1 MSEHTEST
9 YSDSSTC
16 FTRINNFPDINI
28 NEKLLEKVYILIE
41 ALININRKKYLNNK
55 RCIYKSVFNMKTIP
69 LISVYDYLYRIVKYT
84 KIKESTLI
92 KALIYID
99 RINKNKNIIITYY
112 NIHKIIFIAIVLSA
126 KYNEDNPLSKKL
138 YSKIGGITP
147 KEFDNLEIKFCKY
160 INYRLYIKESL
171 YNKYYKY
178 INNDYSFITIIK
190 NLNIMYN

>member
-16 FTRINNFPDINI
+16 YTRLNNFPDIKI
-28 NEKLLEKVYILIE
+28 NEKLLEKIYILIE
-41 ALININRKKYLNNK
+41 ALINISKKKYLNK
-55 RCIYKSVFNMKTIP
+55 RFLHRTVFNMKTIP
-69 LISVYDYLYRIVKYT
+69 LISVYDYLYRIMKYT

-99 RINKNKNIIITYY
+99 RIHKNKNIIISYY
-112 NIHKIIFIAIVLSA
+112 NIHKLIFIAIVLSA
-126 KYNEDNPLSKKL
+126 KYNEDNPLNKKL
-138 YSKIGGITP
+138 YSKIGGITM

-160 INYRLYIKESL
+160 INYRLYIKEKI

-178 INNDYSFITIIK
+178 INNDYVFINIIK